1 MLDLNLILDQMDPT
15 DIYWTFHPTAAE
27 YTSFSSACGTFSRMD
42 YMIGYKTSLSKF
54 KNTEIIPNIFSIH
67 NRVKLKIKNKM
78 TAQKFTS
85 MWNLNNTFLNDQR
98 RNQKRNFKWKWKH
111 NTPKPIAKKENLR
124 EKYIAINTYIKKI
137 EKKRK

>member
-1 MLDLNLILDQMDPT
+1 
-15 DIYWTFHPTAAE
+15 
-27 YTSFSSACGTFSRMD
+27 MD

-67 NRVKLKIKNKM
+67 NGVKLKIKNKM

-98 RNQKRNFKWKWKH
+98 RNQKRNFK
-111 NTPKPIAKKENLR
+111 
-124 EKYIAINTYIKKI
+124 
-137 EKKRK
+137 